1 MSDKAKVFVILGIA
15 VVLAAVGEAL
25 AAKGMK
31 QAGEQSGLMA
41 QLSAAVKDWHVLTGA
56 GLMLGYVALYVYA
69 LGLTDLSLALP
80 LSAGSYG
87 LGLLFSKYYL
97 DEDIKL
103 PRLIGTL
110 VIIAGVLVVG
120 IAGAKDSGGSGGD
133 KKGDDSGGG
142 SQQQSQNAG

>member
-1 MSDKAKVFVILGIA
+1 MSDKAKVFAILGVA

-31 QAGEQSGLMA
+31 QAGEQSGLVA
-41 QLSAAVKDWHVLTGA
+41 QLSAAIKDWHVLTGA
-56 GLMLGYVALYVYA
+56 GMMLGYVALYIYA

-97 DEDIKL
+97 DEEIKL

-120 IAGAKDSGGSGGD
+120 IAGAKDGGGSGSD
-133 KKGDDSGGG
+133 KKNGGDSARKQPQKEG
-142 SQQQSQNAG
+142 

>member
-31 QAGEQSGLMA
+31 QAGEQSGLTA